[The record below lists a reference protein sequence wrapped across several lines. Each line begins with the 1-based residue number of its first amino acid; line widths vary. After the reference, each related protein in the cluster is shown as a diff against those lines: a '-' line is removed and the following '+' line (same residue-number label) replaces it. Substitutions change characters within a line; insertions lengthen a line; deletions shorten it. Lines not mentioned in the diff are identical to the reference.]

1 MALLRSLELGS
12 GYMGTLTLEHPAG
25 YLLSDRKTL
34 EYLCQ
39 RYKIPCK
46 CLVYACKKYKTK
58 SIRWV
63 LSLFLTLRKNIMLR
77 GLHIQNERLVALK
90 VGGTTYFSLW
100 HYTRQYVEEEMAH
113 EVLNKMV
120 DLMDLS
126 NEDTY
131 PIGQV
136 CSHKPDAPDKFGYL
150 GLLVGILTG
159 THAESEIP
167 SMENKSLTSK
177 PLSRVAGEPKPRGAL
192 KSDIRPNRVGV
203 DSKVATKR
211 VGLNIPGLT
220 DGETEEVEPFLEL

>member
-63 LSLFLTLRKNIMLR
+63 LSLFLTARKNIMLR
-77 GLHIQNERLVALK
+77 GLHIQNERLVTLK
-90 VGGTTYFSLW
+90 VDGTTYFSLW
-100 HYTRQYVEEEMAH
+100 RYTRQYVEAEMAH
-113 EVLNKMV
+113 KVLNKMV

-131 PIGQV
+131 PIRQV
-136 CSHKPDAPDKFGYL
+136 CSHKPDAPAKFGYL

-177 PLSRVAGEPKPRGAL
+177 HLSRVTGEPKPRGVL

-220 DGETEEVEPFLEL
+220 DDETEEVEPSLEL

>member
-12 GYMGTLTLEHPAG
+12 GYKGTLTLEDSAG
-25 YLLSDRKTL
+25 YLLSDKETL
-34 EYLCQ
+34 KYLCQ

-46 CLVYACKKYKTK
+46 CLVYACKKYRTK

-63 LSLFLTLRKNIMLR
+63 LSLFLTVRKNLMLK

-100 HYTRQYVEEEMAH
+100 HYTRQYVEEEMAKK
-113 EVLNKMV
+113 VLNKMV

-126 NEDTY
+126 DEGTF
-131 PIGQV
+131 PIRQV
-136 CSHKPDAPDKFGYL
+136 CSHKPDAPAKFGYL

-159 THAESEIP
+159 THSESEIP
-167 SMENKSLTSK
+167 SMEDKSLISK
-177 PLSRVAGEPKPRGAL
+177 HLSRVTGEPKPRGTV
-192 KSDIRPNRVGV
+192 RPNRVGA
-203 DSKVATKR
+203 DSKVAIKR

-220 DGETEEVEPFLEL
+220 DDETDEVEPFLEP

>member
-1 MALLRSLELGS
+1 MELLRSLKLGS
-12 GYMGTLTLEHPAG
+12 GYKGTLTLEHPAG
-25 YLLSDRKTL
+25 YLLSYRETL
-34 EYLCQ
+34 KYLCQ

-63 LSLFLTLRKNIMLR
+63 LSLFLTARKNIMLK

-90 VGGTTYFSLW
+90 VGGITYFSLW
-100 HYTRQYVEEEMAH
+100 HYTRQYVEEEMAQK
-113 EVLNKMV
+113 VLNKMV

-131 PIGQV
+131 PIRQV
-136 CSHKPDAPDKFGYL
+136 CSHKPDAPAKFGYL

-159 THAESEIP
+159 THSESEIP
-167 SMENKSLTSK
+167 SMKNKSLIGK
-177 PLSRVAGEPKPRGAL
+177 HLSGVIGEPKPRGTV
-192 KSDIRPNRVGV
+192 RPNKVVGV

-220 DGETEEVEPFLEL
+220 DDETDEVESFLEP

>member
-1 MALLRSLELGS
+1 MELLRSLKLGS
-12 GYMGTLTLEHPAG
+12 GYRGTLTLEHPAG

-46 CLVYACKKYKTK
+46 CLVYACEKYKTK
-58 SIRWV
+58 NIRWI
-63 LSLFLTLRKNIMLR
+63 LSLFLTSRKNIMLR

-90 VGGTTYFSLW
+90 VDGTTYFSLW
-100 HYTRQYVEEEMAH
+100 HYTRQYVEAEMAH
-113 EVLNKMV
+113 RVLNKMV

-126 NEDTY
+126 SEDTY
-131 PIGQV
+131 PIRQV
-136 CSHKPDAPDKFGYL
+136 CSHKPDAPAKFGYL

-159 THAESEIP
+159 THSESEIP
-167 SMENKSLTSK
+167 SMENKGLISK
-177 PLSRVAGEPKPRGAL
+177 HLSRVTGEPKPRGAL
-192 KSDIRPNRVGV
+192 KSDIRSNRVGV

-220 DGETEEVEPFLEL
+220 DDETEEVELFLDL

>member
-12 GYMGTLTLEHPAG
+12 GYRGTLTLEHPAG

-58 SIRWV
+58 SIRWI

-131 PIGQV
+131 PIRQV
-136 CSHKPDAPDKFGYL
+136 CSHKPDAPAKFGYL
-150 GLLVGILTG
+150 GLLVGIITG

-177 PLSRVAGEPKPRGAL
+177 HLRVTGESKPRGAL
-192 KSDIRPNRVGV
+192 KSDIKPNRVEV

-220 DGETEEVEPFLEL
+220 DDETEEVEPFLEL

>member
-25 YLLSDRKTL
+25 CLLSDRKTL

-46 CLVYACKKYKTK
+46 CLVYACEKYKTK
-58 SIRWV
+58 SIRWI
-63 LSLFLTLRKNIMLR
+63 LSLFLTARKNIMLR
-77 GLHIQNERLVALK
+77 DLHIQNESLVALK
-90 VGGTTYFSLW
+90 VGDTTYFSLW
-100 HYTRQYVEEEMAH
+100 RYTRQYVEAEMAQK
-113 EVLNKMV
+113 VLNKMV

-131 PIGQV
+131 PIRQV
-136 CSHKPDAPDKFGYL
+136 CSHKPDAPAEFGYL

-159 THAESEIP
+159 THEESEIP
-167 SMENKSLTSK
+167 SMKNKSLTSK
-177 PLSRVAGEPKPRGAL
+177 HLSGVVGEPKPRRAL

-203 DSKVATKR
+203 DGKVTTKR

-220 DGETEEVEPFLEL
+220 DDETEEVEPSLEL